1 MDEVEPSNGES
12 KASILQPASPAHLS
26 KYAAEEWS
34 RLAPIAIQAGTL
46 SENSARSFEL
56 LCEIL
61 ATERTARELVT
72 TAGMTVGSGRG
83 GRKPHPA
90 VRAMET
96 ARTQAAPL
104 LKLFRFEPGKPAAA
118 EDVSAPGNSASAWS
132 GVL

>member
-1 MDEVEPSNGES
+1 MDEVEPSNGQS
-12 KASILQPASPAHLS
+12 KASILQPAAPAHLS
-26 KYAAEEWS
+26 KYAAEEWA
-34 RLAPIAIQAGTL
+34 RLAPVAIQAGTL

-72 TAGMTVGSGRG
+72 TAGMTVSSGRG

-90 VRAMET
+90 LRTMET

-104 LKLFRFEPGKPAAA
+104 LKLFRFEPGKPALIA
-118 EDVSAPGNSASAWS
+118 DDQQCPDGQSAWR